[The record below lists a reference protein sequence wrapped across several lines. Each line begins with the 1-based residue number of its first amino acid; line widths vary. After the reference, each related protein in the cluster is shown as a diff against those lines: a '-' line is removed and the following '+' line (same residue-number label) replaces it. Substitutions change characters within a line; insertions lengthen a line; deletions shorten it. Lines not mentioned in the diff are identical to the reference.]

1 MPEVS
6 LNGLN
11 TYYRQDGAGS
21 RIFFL
26 FNGAGCTTETWGEL
40 AEWLASLGRVVR
52 FDARGAGQTELPEEP
67 YTLETL
73 AGDAIAL
80 MDHLEIEK
88 AILIG
93 HAFGGRV
100 AQIVTRDHP
109 ERASA
114 LILCGTGGFYPPKT
128 GQPPADASREEAW
141 LYHFCGAGFHDEQPE
156 RARLLLDEVLTMR
169 PLREAGELRAKAIGA
184 TPAATYWGTTPDSL
198 PVLLVYGTEDRF
210 GHIDNAHDLAGRLK
224 NSRLVLIED
233 TGHFAIREKPE
244 RVLVEIT
251 DFIKEHGV

>member
-6 LNGLN
+6 LHGIN
-11 TYYRQDGAGS
+11 TYYRQDGTGS

-40 AEWLASLGRVVR
+40 AEWLAGLGRVVR
-52 FDARGAGQTELPEEP
+52 FDALGAGQTELPEEP

-73 AGDAIAL
+73 AGDAIVL
-80 MDHLEIEK
+80 MDHLKIEK
-88 AILIG
+88 SILIG

-100 AQIVTRDHP
+100 AQIVTRDYP

-114 LILCGTGGFYPPKT
+114 LILCGTGGFYPPRM
-128 GQPPADASREEAW
+128 GQSPAGTSREEAW
-141 LYHFCGAGFHDEQPE
+141 LYRFCGAGFREEQPE
-156 RARLLLDEVLTMR
+156 RTQLLLDEVFAMT
-169 PLREAGELRAKAIGA
+169 PPREAGELRAKAIGA
-184 TPAATYWGTTPDSL
+184 TPAATYWGTAPDSL

-210 GHIDNAHDLAGRLK
+210 GHTDNARDLAGRLK
-224 NSRLVLIED
+224 NSRLVFIEG

-244 RVLVEIT
+244 HVLVEIT
-251 DFIKEHGV
+251 DFIKEHGL

>member
-1 MPEVS
+1 MPEIS

-11 TYYRQDGAGS
+11 TYYRQDGTGS

-26 FNGAGCTTETWGEL
+26 FNGAGCTTETWGEM
-40 AEWLASLGRVVR
+40 AEWLAGLGRVVR

-73 AGDAIAL
+73 AEDAIAL

-100 AQIVTRDHP
+100 AQIVTRDYP

-114 LILCGTGGFYPPKT
+114 LILCGTGGLYPPKI
-128 GQPPADASREEAW
+128 GQPPADTSREEAW
-141 LYHFCGAGFHDEQPE
+141 LYRFCSSGFREEQPE
-156 RARLLLDEVLTMR
+156 RAQLLLDEVFAMH
-169 PLREAGELRAKAIGA
+169 PPREAGELRAKAIGA
-184 TPAATYWGTTPDSL
+184 TPTVTYWGTTPDSL

-210 GHIDNAHDLAGRLK
+210 GHTDNARNLAGRLK
-224 NSRLVLIED
+224 NSRLVFIEG

-244 RVLVEIT
+244 HVLVEIT
-251 DFIKEHGV
+251 DFIKEHGL